1 MFTKLS
7 VTSAIIVGAS
17 LAVATVLA
25 IALIVFTVRKF
36 RNSRIPPPKSNPVP
50 VRRRRT
56 ERPMSV
62 RSETSG
68 REVYLLASADDLL
81 RDQQI
86 PEIGAGLVKKSAA
99 KG

>member
-1 MFTKLS
+1 
-7 VTSAIIVGAS
+7 
-17 LAVATVLA
+17 
-25 IALIVFTVRKF
+25 
-36 RNSRIPPPKSNPVP
+36 
-50 VRRRRT
+50 
-56 ERPMSV
+56 MSV